1 MKESKET
8 RQKKMTEAFSYLDR
22 AAFAFEKEGRKN
34 TRKILYSHTQKVIDD
49 LYLEYILKN
58 ETAPLSILEKVLY
71 EKAYKDLSQNGIRN
85 VNEKYVIYEVRKQA
99 ELEFDQ
105 EFERIFP
112 RSSAQ
117 SNLKKFIDE
126 YTTGFYILN
135 QDNPEDFQ
143 QFYLESIA
151 EFKAC
156 FYILM
161 KDSLKNISDQ
171 TS

>member
-1 MKESKET
+1 M
-8 RQKKMTEAFSYLDR
+8 
-22 AAFAFEKEGRKN
+22 
-34 TRKILYSHTQKVIDD
+34 
-49 LYLEYILKN
+49 
-58 ETAPLSILEKVLY
+58 Y

-135 QDNPEDFQ
+135 QDNPEDLQ